1 MNRAELIGNVGSIT
15 INEVNSVKVANI
27 SLATNERGFK
37 TKDGKEVPER
47 AEWHNIV
54 LWRGL
59 AEIAEKYITK
69 GTKLFVEGKL
79 QTRDYEKDGI
89 KFRATSIIATNIE
102 LLGSK
107 PQSEAPVDAPEPVP
121 FTEQDIPAEG
131 ENGLPF

>member
-15 INEVNSVKVANI
+15 INDVNSVKVANI

-47 AEWHNIV
+47 TEWHNIV

>member
-37 TKDGKEVPER
+37 TKEGKEVPER
-47 AEWHNIV
+47 TEWHNIV

-107 PQSEAPVDAPEPVP
+107 PQSEAPADAPEPVP
-121 FTEQDIPAEG
+121 FTEQDIPAES

>member
-1 MNRAELIGNVGSIT
+1 MNRAELIGNVGNIT

-47 AEWHNIV
+47 TEWHNIV

-89 KFRATSIIATNIE
+89 KFRATSIIATNLE

-107 PQSEAPVDAPEPVP
+107 PQSEAPADAPEPVP
-121 FTEQDIPAEG
+121 FTEHDIPAEG
-131 ENGLPF
+131 DNGLPF

>member
-37 TKDGKEVPER
+37 TKEGKEVPER
-47 AEWHNIV
+47 TEWHNIV

-107 PQSEAPVDAPEPVP
+107 SQSEAPVDAPEPVP

>member
-1 MNRAELIGNVGSIT
+1 MNRAELIGNVGSII

-47 AEWHNIV
+47 TEWHNIV

-121 FTEQDIPAEG
+121 FIEHDIPAEG
-131 ENGLPF
+131 DNGLPF

>member
-47 AEWHNIV
+47 TEWHNIV

-89 KFRATSIIATNIE
+89 KFRATSILATNIE

-121 FTEQDIPAEG
+121 FTEHDIPAET